1 LENQYFSLFFLFS
14 ARREKQ
20 TFMYFCKPDFFH
32 MEQEILKC
40 KDLLLQGK
48 ILLYPT
54 DTVWGIGC
62 DATNQDAI
70 KKIYAIKLRQ
80 ESKSMIIL
88 LDSPDRLPLYVAKI
102 PLIAWDLI
110 THTYRPTTYIYPT
123 AQNLPKQLIHPDGT
137 IAIRITTNPFCKK
150 LIKVLEKPLVST
162 SANASGNNTPLVFS
176 EISQEIIDQVDYV
189 VPQQYADSIE
199 YKPSRLVKF
208 LDDYNFFIIRE

>member
-1 LENQYFSLFFLFS
+1 
-14 ARREKQ
+14 
-20 TFMYFCKPDFFH
+20 

-40 KDLLLQGK
+40 KELLLQGK
-48 ILLYPT
+48 VLLYPT

-62 DATNQDAI
+62 DATSEEAV
-70 KKIYAIKLRQ
+70 KKIFTIKQRQ

-88 LDSPDRLPLYVAKI
+88 LDASDRLPLYVAKI

-137 IAIRITTNPFCKK
+137 IAIRITANTFCKK
-150 LIKVLEKPLVST
+150 LIKALERPIVST
-162 SANASGNNTPLVFS
+162 SANVSGEVTPVIFS
-176 EISQEIIDQVDYV
+176 EISQNIIDQVDYV
-189 VPQQYADSIE
+189 VPQEYAESIE

-208 LDDYNFFIIRE
+208 IDDYNFTIIRE

>member
-1 LENQYFSLFFLFS
+1 
-14 ARREKQ
+14 
-20 TFMYFCKPDFFH
+20 

-40 KDLLLQGK
+40 KELLLQGK
-48 ILLYPT
+48 VILYPT

-62 DATNQDAI
+62 DATNEEAI
-70 KKIYAIKLRQ
+70 KKIYAIKQRQ

-88 LDSPDRLPLYVAKI
+88 LDSSDRLPLYVAKI

-110 THTYRPTTYIYPT
+110 IHTYRPTTYVYPT

-137 IAIRITTNPFCKK
+137 IAIRITSNLFCKR
-150 LIKVLEKPLVST
+150 LIKAIEKPLVST
-162 SANASGNNTPLVFS
+162 SANASGEHTPISFS
-176 EISQEIIDQVDYV
+176 EISKEIIEQVDYV

-208 LDDYNFFIIRE
+208 IDDYNFSIIRE

>member
-1 LENQYFSLFFLFS
+1 MDTCKTLYTFAASIFFSF
-14 ARREKQ
+14 
-20 TFMYFCKPDFFH
+20 
-32 MEQEILKC
+32 MEQEIIKC

-62 DATNQDAI
+62 DATNEEAVKNIYSI
-70 KKIYAIKLRQ
+70 KQRQ

-88 LDSPDRLPLYVAKI
+88 LDAVDRLPLYVAKI

-137 IAIRITTNPFCKK
+137 IAIRITTNQFCKK
-150 LIKVLEKPLVST
+150 LIKTLDKPLVST
-162 SANASGNNTPLVFS
+162 SANISEAATPSIFS
-176 EISQEIIDQVDYV
+176 EISQEIIDRVDYV
-189 VPQQYADSIE
+189 VPQEYADSIE

-208 LDDYNFFIIRE
+208 IDDYNFTIIRE

>member
-1 LENQYFSLFFLFS
+1 
-14 ARREKQ
+14 
-20 TFMYFCKPDFFH
+20 

-40 KDLLLQGK
+40 KELLLQGK

-62 DATNQDAI
+62 DATNEEAVKRIYEI
-70 KKIYAIKLRQ
+70 KQRQ

-88 LDSPDRLPLYVAKI
+88 LDNSVRLPLYVAKI

-123 AQNLPKQLIHPDGT
+123 AQNLPKLLIHPDGT
-137 IAIRITTNPFCKK
+137 IAIRITNNTFCKK
-150 LIKVLEKPLVST
+150 LIKAAEKPLVST
-162 SANASGNNTPLVFS
+162 SANISGDATPVTFS
-176 EISQEIIDQVDYV
+176 EITQEVIAQVDYV

-208 LDDYNFFIIRE
+208 IDDYNFIIIRE

>member
-1 LENQYFSLFFLFS
+1 
-14 ARREKQ
+14 
-20 TFMYFCKPDFFH
+20 

-40 KDLLLQGK
+40 KELLQQGK

-62 DATNQDAI
+62 DATNEEAVKRIYTI
-70 KKIYAIKLRQ
+70 KQRQ

-88 LDSPDRLPLYVAKI
+88 LDTTDRLPLYVAKI

-123 AQNLPKQLIHPDGT
+123 AYNLPKQLIHSDGT
-137 IAIRITTNPFCKK
+137 IAIRVTTNPFCKK
-150 LIKVLEKPLVST
+150 LIKALDKPLVST
-162 SANASGNNTPLVFS
+162 SANVSGAATPVFFS
-176 EISQEIIDQVDYV
+176 EISQEIIDIVDYA
-189 VPQQYADSIE
+189 VPQNYADSIE

-208 LDDYNFFIIRE
+208 IDDYNFTVIRE

>member
-1 LENQYFSLFFLFS
+1 
-14 ARREKQ
+14 
-20 TFMYFCKPDFFH
+20 

-62 DATNQDAI
+62 DATNEEAV
-70 KKIYAIKLRQ
+70 KKIYNIKQRQ
-80 ESKSMIIL
+80 ESKSMIML
-88 LDSPDRLPLYVAKI
+88 LDASDRLPLYVAKI

-137 IAIRITTNPFCKK
+137 IGIRITHNQFCKK
-150 LIKVLEKPLVST
+150 LIKAIDKPIVST
-162 SANASGNNTPLVFS
+162 SANFSGDATPVLFS
-176 EISQEIIDQVDYV
+176 EISQEIIDLVDYV
-189 VPQQYADSIE
+189 VPQEYADSID

-208 LDDYNFFIIRE
+208 LDDYNFTVIRE